1 MKKILLILEREYLT
15 RVKKRA
21 FLITTL
27 LAPLIMFL
35 FFGFSFFV
43 SMDDSHVEKNNI
55 LVWDERGIL
64 DGVEDS
70 IPDMPQL
77 TFVSD
82 SSAQTWKKNY
92 ESKGFD
98 GFLFIPVDSSKSI
111 TLFSKQSIS
120 LSTREQL
127 KELIRSS
134 FMTKKWESL
143 GVDGNDIARWKNSI
157 QIKNIVEGK
166 SENRETEAGVSYMV
180 SFICGLLIY
189 LLMVM
194 YGTQVMRGV
203 SEEKINR
210 IAEVIISS
218 ARPFQLM
225 MGKIL
230 GIGAVGLTQFGIWV
244 ALLYTLQLAFVP
256 GIQTMRSIPGV
267 PEHLIQPEM
276 IESGLK
282 GLESLPIF
290 SILACFVF
298 YFLFGYLLYASLFAA
313 LGSIVSE
320 DQQEAQQMMFPLL
333 MPIIL
338 SFVILTKVIND
349 PNTNE
354 AVFFSIFPF
363 TSPIVMMGRI
373 TYGVPL
379 WQLGLSMGLLVLSF
393 VFFTWFAAKIYRTG
407 ILMYGKKISWKEMIK
422 WGFRKAD

>member
-1 MKKILLILEREYLT
+1 MKKILLIMEREYLT

-27 LAPLIMFL
+27 VAPLIMFL

-43 SMDDSHVEKNNI
+43 SMDDSHVEKNTI

-77 TFVSD
+77 TFVTD
-82 SSAQTWKKNY
+82 SSAETWKKNY
-92 ESKGFD
+92 ESKGYD
-98 GFLFIPVDSSKSI
+98 GFLFIPKDSTKSI

-134 FMTKKWESL
+134 FMAKKWESL

-157 QIKNIVEGK
+157 QIKNIVENN
-166 SENRETEAGVSYMV
+166 EVARETEAGVGYLV
-180 SFICGLLIY
+180 SFGCGLLIY

-256 GIQTMRSIPGV
+256 GIQTMHSIPGV
-267 PEHLIQPEM
+267 PAHFMQPEM

-320 DQQEAQQMMFPLL
+320 DQQEVQQMMFPLL

-393 VFFTWFAAKIYRTG
+393 LFFTWFAAKIYRTG

>member
-1 MKKILLILEREYLT
+1 MKKILLILEREYMT

-43 SMDDSHVEKNNI
+43 SMDDSQVENNQI

-77 TFVSD
+77 TFVTD
-82 SSAQTWKKNY
+82 SSAETWKKNY
-92 ESKGFD
+92 ESKGYD
-98 GFLFIPVDSSKSI
+98 GFLFIPKDSSKSI
-111 TLFSKQSIS
+111 TIFSEQSIS
-120 LSTREQL
+120 RSTREQL
-127 KELIRSS
+127 KERIRSC
-134 FMTKKWESL
+134 FMAKKWKSL
-143 GVDGNDIARWKNSI
+143 GVDGNDIARWENSI

-166 SENRETEAGVSYMV
+166 AGSQESEAGVGYLV
-180 SFICGLLIY
+180 SFGCGFLIY
-189 LLMVM
+189 ILMVM

-244 ALLYTLQLAFVP
+244 ALLYILQLAFVP
-256 GIQTMRSIPGV
+256 GIQTMQSIPGV
-267 PEHLIQPEM
+267 PAHFMQPEM

-320 DQQEAQQMMFPLL
+320 DQQEVQQMMFPIL

-373 TYGVPL
+373 THGVPM

-393 VFFTWFAAKIYRTG
+393 LFFTWFAARVYRTG

>member
-1 MKKILLILEREYLT
+1 MKKILLIMEREYLT

-27 LAPLIMFL
+27 VAPLIMFL

-43 SMDDSHVEKNNI
+43 SMDDSHVEKNKI

-77 TFVSD
+77 TFVTD
-82 SSAQTWKKNY
+82 SSAETWKKNY
-92 ESKGFD
+92 ESKGYD
-98 GFLFIPVDSSKSI
+98 GFLFIPKDSSKSI

-134 FMTKKWESL
+134 FMAKKWELL
-143 GVDGNDIARWKNSI
+143 GVDGNDISRWKNSI
-157 QIKNIVEGK
+157 QIKNIVENN
-166 SENRETEAGVSYMV
+166 EVARETEAGVGYLV
-180 SFICGLLIY
+180 SFGCGLLIY

-256 GIQTMRSIPGV
+256 GIQTMHSIPGV
-267 PEHLIQPEM
+267 PAHFMQPEM

-320 DQQEAQQMMFPLL
+320 DQQEVQQMMFPLL

-393 VFFTWFAAKIYRTG
+393 LFFTWFAAKIYRTG